1 MKEKNKEYIEMQ
13 LTENGEKYSTLPTSG
28 YTERKRWIAPNLK
41 EVLSIIPGSVISI
54 DVKVGDSVKR
64 GDPLMIYEAMKMHNI
79 VVAPVDGTVRSI
91 NVKPGDK
98 LPKNYVLLELA

>member
-1 MKEKNKEYIEMQ
+1 MEENKEFIEIQ
-13 LTENGEKYSTLPTSG
+13 LTENGERYNTLPTPG
-28 YTERKRWIAPNLK
+28 YLERKHWIAPNPK

-54 DVKVGDSVKR
+54 DVKVGDKVKK

-79 VVAPVDGTVRSI
+79 VVAPVDGTVISI

-98 LPKNYVLLELA
+98 LPKDHILLELA

>member
-1 MKEKNKEYIEMQ
+1 MEEKNKEYIEMQ

>member
-1 MKEKNKEYIEMQ
+1 MEENKEFIEIQ
-13 LTENGEKYSTLPTSG
+13 LTENGEKYNTLPTSG
-28 YTERKRWIAPNLK
+28 YTQRKRWVAPNPK
-41 EVLSIIPGSVISI
+41 EVRSIIPGSVISI

-79 VVAPVDGTVRSI
+79 VVAPADGTVSSI

-98 LPKNYVLLELA
+98 LPKDHILLELA

>member
-1 MKEKNKEYIEMQ
+1 
-13 LTENGEKYSTLPTSG
+13 
-28 YTERKRWIAPNLK
+28 
-41 EVLSIIPGSVISI
+41 
-54 DVKVGDSVKR
+54 
-64 GDPLMIYEAMKMHNI
+64 MIYEAMKMHNI